1 MATLKQ
7 SLLRRLAKSESGA
20 ELIEFALTLPLLL
33 LLVLG
38 IIEFGFMF
46 QEYEVLTNAA
56 REGAR
61 IAVLPTYGATDTAR
75 KNNAAARIDEYLTD
89 GGLNKSLATKCIGTG
104 CAGTAVA
111 TSLAAPASGCVS
123 TITVTVTYPH
133 QMAFIGGIA
142 RYFGGSFGTKTLTA
156 TSMMRTEAAAATCP

>member
-1 MATLKQ
+1 PSSALACGGDTSAQGHLPRRQRRASARVCTSDLRGTADHDMATLKQ

-75 KNNAAARIDEYLTD
+75 KNNAAARID
-89 GGLNKSLATKCIGTG
+89 
-104 CAGTAVA
+104 
-111 TSLAAPASGCVS
+111 
-123 TITVTVTYPH
+123 
-133 QMAFIGGIA
+133 
-142 RYFGGSFGTKTLTA
+142 
-156 TSMMRTEAAAATCP
+156 